1 MAQQVNPAEI
11 KHVKK
16 PLVRPTFRIHA
27 DTYER
32 AKYWA
37 DRENI
42 SVNQYMV
49 DAIEEKI
56 ARASGAKPHEVSE
69 LVSVLNQILD
79 QNQEVSSSLDNLTS
93 VVSNVSR
100 SFMMLTRGDNYLL
113 DVESHED
120 GTLGPAGTTD
130 VYDGMVDDG
139 YKEQYDE

>member
-1 MAQQVNPAEI
+1 MATNVNPADI

-16 PLVRPTFRIHA
+16 PLVRPTFRIHS

-37 DRENI
+37 DRAGL

-49 DAIEEKI
+49 EAIEEKI

-69 LVSVLNQILD
+69 MVSVLNQILD

-113 DVESHED
+113 DVASRED
-120 GTLGPAGTTD
+120 GTLGPTGVSE

-139 YKEQYDE
+139 YEEEYSK